1 MRQKTIKF
9 DGDKIYIKVGKYI
22 NDRIGILANSVSGEP
37 YGNIT
42 INLPDKT
49 ILNYN
54 EVFIDSDC
62 KSSGLEEKL
71 IEIGIIKDIIEE
83 VRYNYGKYDL
93 VIIDFEKIKEY
104 DPVGFKKYV
113 DKYQIPYS
121 QYTREEMSDIA
132 KNEGFVFV
140 ETSKGDNY
148 IIRKSDI
155 CDFIMQESKK
165 QLYSVD
171 IKVYVPNNNIQTPLL
186 TTMGCFLNKVNQNYR
201 NEIIER
207 LIKLQK
213 EEIEPKEVKVFD
225 NEIFRDMSLEE
236 LGEKEGKTLQFD
248 KFFKKYYEEEEEMEA
263 E

>member
-1 MRQKTIKF
+1 MRQKAIKF

-42 INLPDKT
+42 INLPDKA
-49 ILNYN
+49 ILNYD
-54 EVFIDSDC
+54 EVFINSEC
-62 KSSGLEEKL
+62 KSSGLEDKL

-93 VIIDFEKIKEY
+93 VRIDFEKIKEY

-113 DKYQIPYS
+113 DKMQIPYS

-148 IIRKSDI
+148 IIKKSDI
-155 CDFIMQESKK
+155 CDFIMQESKR
-165 QLYSVD
+165 QCFSVD
-171 IKVYVPNNNIQTPLL
+171 MKMYVPNPDITAPFL
-186 TTMGCFLNKVNQNYR
+186 TTMGCFLDKINLNYR
-201 NEIIER
+201 KEIIEK
-207 LIKLQK
+207 LIKLQE
-213 EEIEPKEVKVFD
+213 EEIEPKEVKVFN

-236 LGEKEGKTLQFD
+236 LGEKEGKNLQFD
-248 KFFKKYYEEEEEMEA
+248 KFFKKYYEEEEMEA